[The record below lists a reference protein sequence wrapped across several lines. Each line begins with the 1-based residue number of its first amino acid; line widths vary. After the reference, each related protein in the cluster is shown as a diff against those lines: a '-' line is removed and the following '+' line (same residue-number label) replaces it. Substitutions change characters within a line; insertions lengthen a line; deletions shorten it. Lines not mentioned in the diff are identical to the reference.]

1 MRNGKQ
7 CVVTGLGAI
16 CANGADAEVFWNN
29 SIQGQNG
36 IRLISP
42 EKLGRDITG
51 WYGEAEEVISL
62 AGNGREY
69 RRMDRTSLLCL
80 KAAEEAVT
88 HSGADFSRMDRQ
100 RISVVMG
107 SCTGGPSSAER
118 MLTRLRS
125 GKRLSPYD
133 VLNIPIHATAGH
145 IAGHY
150 SLGGS
155 VTNIANA
162 CAAGAMSIAYACDLI
177 RYGQADLVIA
187 GGADAF
193 AKLQFGGFYALKA
206 LDASPCSPFSRSEG
220 ITLGEGAG
228 VLVIESRE
236 HAIGRGAKV
245 LAEVLGYGIT
255 SDAYHITAPRPD
267 GEGQIAAIRLA
278 LEEAGLAGAE
288 IGYLNAHGTG
298 TPLNDTAEQKALEAV
313 FAPEEIAVS
322 STKSMIGHCL
332 GAAGALEAVITIQAL
347 KHQQIPP
354 TIHSGGNKQSRFNFV
369 PDTAQPGS
377 FEYAMSNS
385 FAFGGNNASLI
396 FAKNSYNNEKESLNK
411 QRVYITGIGLITS
424 QGGDIA
430 AYWKNMNEADTEEA
444 MGMEAPGALVPDSRL
459 AAEGISPAYTRRMD
473 RLSKLLLFSG
483 LGAIRDSGL
492 EMDEQQSQDTGLI
505 VGTSDGPAD
514 EIRSF
519 LEQLLA
525 KGVQAG
531 SPMLFPNTVY
541 NAAAAQLSI
550 SQRIQGCNMTVSNGI
565 ASGLDAICDS
575 FEMVRARRHQVVLAA
590 GVDEYS
596 DTAHLLYDTLQALG
610 RHGEASLS
618 KPYGFTGDGF
628 LLTEGAATLAL
639 ESEDHAISRGAC
651 LYAEITGYGRSYQF
665 CAPGKIDPEGTALD
679 LAILQAIAMSGLCL
693 EDIDAVVGFANGDS
707 AIDRMEL
714 RSYGRVFGRRA
725 ENIPVYAIKS
735 RLGEGRAGIS
745 AVQVAHAAMLLHSGE
760 RPLPQRGSFQPSGT
774 DSSGSSKGFNTILVT
789 SFSFGGGFSAIILE
803 QAPDRRGEQS

>member
-1 MRNGKQ
+1 MRNGRQ

-16 CANGADAEVFWNN
+16 CANGADAGSFWKN
-29 SIQGQNG
+29 SLQGLSG
-36 IRLISP
+36 IGLLSA
-42 EKLGRDITG
+42 EKLGRDIPG
-51 WYGEAEEVISL
+51 WYGEAEEIIPL
-62 AGNGREY
+62 AGSGREY

-118 MLTRLRS
+118 MLTRLRG

-150 SLGGS
+150 RLSGS

-177 RYGQADLVIA
+177 RYGRADLVIA

-206 LDASPCSPFSRSEG
+206 LDASPCAPFSRSEG
-220 ITLGEGAG
+220 ISLGEGAG
-228 VLVIESRE
+228 VLVIESRD
-236 HAIGRGAKV
+236 HAISRGAKL

-255 SDAYHITAPRPD
+255 SDAYHITAPHPE
-267 GEGQIAAIRLA
+267 GAGQIAAIRLA
-278 LEEAGLAGAE
+278 LEEAGLSSE
-288 IGYLNAHGTG
+288 EVGYLNAHGTG
-298 TPLNDTAEQKALEAV
+298 TPLNDAAEQKALEAV
-313 FAPEEIAVS
+313 FTPEKIAVS

-332 GAAGALEAVITIQAL
+332 GAAGALEAVVTVQAL
-347 KHQQIPP
+347 EHQQIPP
-354 TIHSGGNKQSRFNFV
+354 TIHFGGNETSRFNFV
-369 PDTAQPGS
+369 PDTAQRGS

-396 FAKNSYNNEKESLNK
+396 FANNSYNNEIESIFEHK
-411 QRVYITGIGLITS
+411 VYITGIGLLTS
-424 QGGDIA
+424 QGNNIGD
-430 AYWKNMNEADTEEA
+430 YWENMHDADKEKPLAQEVPV
-444 MGMEAPGALVPDSRL
+444 GLVPDSCL
-459 AAEGISPAYTRRMD
+459 SAEGISPAYTRRMD

-483 LGAIRDSGL
+483 LGAIRDAGL
-492 EMDEQQSQDTGLI
+492 VMDDRISQDTGLI
-505 VGTSDGPAD
+505 VGTSDGPAN

-525 KGVQAG
+525 KGIQSG

-575 FEMVRARRHQVVLAA
+575 FETVRTGKHQVVLAA

-596 DTAHLLYDTLQALG
+596 DTAHLLYDTLQALDRYG
-610 RHGEASLS
+610 ASSLS
-618 KPYGFTGDGF
+618 EPYSFSSQGFS
-628 LLTEGAATLAL
+628 LTEGAAVLAL
-639 ESEDHAISRGAC
+639 ESEDHAHSRGAS

-679 LAILQAIAMSGLCL
+679 LAIQQATSMSGLCP
-693 EDIDAVVGFANGDS
+693 EDIDAIVGFANGDS
-707 AIDRMEL
+707 AIDSMEL
-714 RSYGRVFGRRA
+714 RSYGRVFGSRA
-725 ENIPVYAIKS
+725 EHIPVYAIKD
-735 RLGEGRAGIS
+735 RLGEGRAGTS
-745 AVQVAHAAMLLHSGE
+745 AVQAAHAAMLLNSGE
-760 RPLPQRGSFQPSGT
+760 RPHSRRGSAVPPGENNSGQ
-774 DSSGSSKGFNTILVT
+774 GQGFNTVLVT
-789 SFSFGGGFSAIILE
+789 SFSFGGSFSAMILQ
-803 QAPDRRGEQS
+803 QAPARRGEQP